1 MKSLKVLL
9 LFDLSL
15 NLPADHYADYWN
27 TPDWKPEKDVRNTLT
42 KLGHEVIPY
51 GIFDDIE
58 ALIHTIKEKKPD
70 LVFNMS
76 EAFSGKRDLEPN
88 LTALMQLIG
97 IPFTGSGPMSLQL
110 CKDKGLTKIILDY
123 HEINTPKFV
132 VAKKAQPLPS
142 LKKFQFPAFIKPLQ
156 LESSEGISQMSYVQN
171 EKEAFARV
179 EFIHDRLGSDA
190 IIEEF
195 IDGREVYVSL
205 LGNEKLTVFP
215 PRELFFTEIADN
227 EPKFATFKSKWDQEY
242 RKKWGIDSGWMD
254 QLSEPTHKKMN
265 EMCKKIYKLLHI
277 QGFGRIDLRLKN
289 DEVYFIE
296 ANPNPSIAKKEDFA
310 LSASKGGMDYED
322 LIAKIVSLAMAAHES
337 AKPTTA
343 DKKAS

>member
-15 NLPADHYADYWN
+15 NLPVEEYADYWN
-27 TPDWKPEKDVRNTLT
+27 TPDWKPEKDVRNALV
-42 KLGHEVIPY
+42 KLGHEVIPF

-58 ALIHTIKEKKPD
+58 AFVKVVKEKKPD

-97 IPFTGSGPMSLQL
+97 IPFTGSGPMALQL

-123 HEINTPKFV
+123 HDVQTPKFF
-132 VAKKAQPLPS
+132 VAKKSQPIPS
-142 LKKFQFPAFIKPLQ
+142 LKKFNFPAFVKPLQ
-156 LESSEGISQMSYVQN
+156 LESSEGISQGSYTEN
-171 EKEAFARV
+171 EKEALARV
-179 EFIHDRLGSDA
+179 KFIHERFGADA

-195 IDGREVYVSL
+195 IDGREVYVSV

-215 PRELFFTEIADN
+215 PRELFFKEMGEGD
-227 EPKFATFKSKWDQEY
+227 PKFATYRSKWDQDY
-242 RKKWGIDSGWMD
+242 RKKWGIDSGWMAEM
-254 QLSEPTHKKMN
+254 SEATQKKLN
-265 EMCKKIYKLLHI
+265 ETCKKIYRLLQI
-277 QGFGRIDLRLKN
+277 QGFGRIDLRIKG
-289 DEVYFIE
+289 EEIYFIE
-296 ANPNPSIAKKEDFA
+296 ANPNPSIAKKEDYA
-310 LSASKGGMDYED
+310 LSANKFGVDYEE
-322 LIAKIVSLAMAAHES
+322 LIAKIVSLSLS
-337 AKPTTA
+337 AFEAQSQPQG